1 MMSVEVIVDF
11 NMLNVLMKDI
21 IVGNVNSTL
30 IVTVDMVLVV

>member
-30 IVTVDMVLVV
+30 IVIVDMVLVV

>member
-11 NMLNVLMKDI
+11 NMLNMLMKDI